1 MAPSKKT
8 ARWNQPSRT
17 WLASLALAFLLVV
30 AAGCGDGG
38 EDQPTPGSTAP
49 TSTTETAPQA
59 EGNRSQGGG
68 EESEPSG
75 GGEKSIEEFGSEAE
89 GSEEDAIV
97 GSFTAYLEA
106 LADDDL
112 ATACSYLASNVQQ
125 SLTQLAGDKVK
136 RSSCPAILSKLLAPT
151 APAVAREQVEGEI
164 TKVRV
169 QGDRAFVVFHAPG
182 AKLFQMTMV
191 REGGDWKVAI
201 VAASVLVPDL

>member
-1 MAPSKKT
+1 MPLKNIAK
-8 ARWNQPSRT
+8 ACV
-17 WLASLALAFLLVV
+17 AGLAFAFLAAFA
-30 AAGCGDGG
+30 AAGCGESGDEQTTQSPDVKQKNG
-38 EDQPTPGSTAP
+38 ESFSTGYAG
-49 TSTTETAPQA
+49 A
-59 EGNRSQGGG
+59 EGN
-68 EESEPSG
+68 EDEG

-89 GSEEDAIV
+89 GSEEEEIL

-112 ATACSYLASNVQQ
+112 AVACSYLASNVQQ
-125 SLTQLAGDKVK
+125 SLAQLAGGKLK
-136 RSSCPAILSKLLAPT
+136 RNGCPAILSKLLAPT
-151 APAVAREQVEGEI
+151 ANAVAREQVEGEI

-191 REGGDWKVAI
+191 RENGDWKVAI